1 MSELSPLII
10 NLDLILIAASII
22 TLIFKKLK
30 QPLILGYLVTGFI
43 IGPYFSWFPTITDK
57 ADIQIWAD
65 IGVIFLL
72 FALGLEFSFKKL
84 IKAGG
89 SALITTTIEVISM
102 FLIGYS
108 CGHFM
113 GWSHFNNI
121 FLGGMLSMSSTTIII
136 KAFEDL
142 KLKTQK
148 FTTIVFSI
156 LIVED
161 IFAIF
166 MMVLFSTII
175 GNNNEA
181 GLKIIESILKLL
193 FLLSLWFIM
202 GIFLIPTFLKKIR
215 LLINDETLLI
225 VSIGLCLSMVI
236 LTEYSGYSSAL
247 GSFIMGSILSETIDA
262 EKIEELIKPVKD
274 LFGAIFFVSVGML
287 IDPIIISKYFVSIVV
302 ITIFT
307 IVGKLL
313 FSSLGVLLS
322 GQSLKIAIQSGF
334 SLAQIGEFA
343 FIIAGLGQKLGVTD
357 SFLYPIIITVSV
369 ITTFLTPFIIKLS
382 NPIYNILN
390 KLLPIKIKIILDK
403 YSEGSQTVNKNND
416 WKSFLKTNTII
427 IVIYSIILIGIL
439 IFIPLIYPIINS
451 HFGNIG
457 DIISLIIT
465 LVLMSP
471 FINALLFSKLKTKS
485 FKNLWNDKK
494 FSRGPIVSILLIRCL
509 LALIFVSISI
519 SKFSILASLGILP
532 TLAIITIIVLSKKL
546 YNQYLKTEERF
557 IFNFNEKEYYK
568 KKLLPNDN
576 ITKKLMEK
584 DIHFETFS
592 ISSEYKNIGFK
603 LKELHFREK
612 FGVNIVSI
620 IRGIHRINIPGG
632 NECIYPLDKIIVIGN
647 DKQLSLFKIEIE
659 SKIPIEQKNLYNDES
674 KEVILQQFVIEANS
688 SLLNSSISSSCIR
701 DKNQCLVVGIEKD
714 GFPLLTLDITYKFKK
729 GDVIWV
735 VGEKQKIN
743 ELVNGTNNKS
753 YLIKQ

>member
-10 NLDLILIAASII
+10 NLNLILISSSIV
-22 TLIFKKLK
+22 TLIFKKIK
-30 QPLILGYLVTGFI
+30 QPVVLGYLVTGFI

-57 ADIQIWAD
+57 ADVQIWAD

-84 IKAGG
+84 IKAG
-89 SALITTTIEVISM
+89 SVALITTTIEVISM

-113 GWSHFNNI
+113 GWNHYNNI

-136 KAFEDL
+136 KAFDDL

-181 GLKIIESILKLL
+181 GLKILESILRLI

-202 GIFLIPTFLKKIR
+202 GIFLIPTLLKKIR

-225 VSIGLCLSMVI
+225 VSLGLCLSMVT

-262 EKIEELIKPVKD
+262 EKIEKLIKPVKD
-274 LFGAIFFVSVGML
+274 LFGTIFFVSVGML
-287 IDPIIISKYFVSIVV
+287 IDPLIISKYFISIII
-302 ITIFT
+302 ITILT
-307 IVGKLL
+307 IIGKLL
-313 FSSLGVLLS
+313 FSSIGVLLS
-322 GQSLKIAIQSGF
+322 GQSLKISLQSGF

-343 FIIAGLGQKLGVTD
+343 FIMAGLGQKLSVTD

-369 ITTFLTPFIIKLS
+369 ITTFLTPFIIKLA
-382 NPIYNILN
+382 NPTFNFLN
-390 KLLPIKIKIILDK
+390 KILPIKIKIILEK

-416 WKSFLKTNTII
+416 WKAFLKTNLMII
-427 IVIYSIILIGIL
+427 IVYSIILTGIL
-439 IFIPLIYPIINS
+439 VFIPLIYPIINNQ
-451 HFGNIG
+451 FGENIG
-457 DIISLIIT
+457 DILSLLIT
-465 LVLMSP
+465 LTLISP
-471 FINALLFSKLKTKS
+471 FINALLFSKLKTDS
-485 FKNLWNDKK
+485 FKNLWEDKK
-494 FSRGPIVSILLIRCL
+494 FSRGPIVSIIIIRCL
-509 LALIFVSISI
+509 LALIFISISI
-519 SKFSILASLGILP
+519 SKFSILASLGISP
-532 TLAIITIIVLSKKL
+532 TLAVIIIIILSKKL
-546 YNQYLKTEERF
+546 HNQYLKTEEHF
-557 IFNFNEKEYYK
+557 IFNFNEREYYK
-568 KKLLPNDN
+568 RKLLPNDN

-592 ISSEYKNIGFK
+592 ISPEYKNIGSK
-603 LKELHFREK
+603 LKELHYRER
-612 FGVNIVSI
+612 FGINIVSI
-620 IRGIHRINIPGG
+620 IRGMNRINIPGG

-647 DKQLSLFKIEIE
+647 DEQLNQFKIEIE
-659 SKIPIEQKNLYNDES
+659 SKIPIEDNNIYNDES
-674 KEVILQQFVIEANS
+674 KEVILQQFVIEKKS
-688 SLLNSSISSSCIR
+688 LLLNSSISESCIR
-701 DKNQCLVVGIEKD
+701 EKNQCLVVGIEKD
-714 GFPLLTLDITYKFKK
+714 NIPLLTLDINYKFKK
-729 GDVIWV
+729 GDVIWI
-735 VGEKQKIN
+735 VGEKDKIN
-743 ELVNGTNNKS
+743 ELVNGSKS
-753 YLIKQ
+753 KKFYK

>member
-10 NLDLILIAASII
+10 NLNLILISSSIV
-22 TLIFKKLK
+22 TLIFKKIK
-30 QPLILGYLVTGFI
+30 QPVVLGYLVTGFI

-57 ADIQIWAD
+57 ADVQIWAD

-84 IKAGG
+84 IKAG
-89 SALITTTIEVISM
+89 SVALITTTIEVISM

-113 GWSHFNNI
+113 GWNHYNNI

-136 KAFEDL
+136 KAFDDL

-181 GLKIIESILKLL
+181 GLKIIESILRLI

-202 GIFLIPTFLKKIR
+202 GIFLIPTLLKKIR

-225 VSIGLCLSMVI
+225 VSLGLCLSMVT

-262 EKIEELIKPVKD
+262 EKIEKLIKPVKD
-274 LFGAIFFVSVGML
+274 LFGTIFFVSVGML
-287 IDPIIISKYFVSIVV
+287 IDPLIISKYFISIII
-302 ITIFT
+302 ITILT
-307 IVGKLL
+307 IIGKLL
-313 FSSLGVLLS
+313 FSSIGVLLS
-322 GQSLKIAIQSGF
+322 GQSLKISLQSGF

-343 FIIAGLGQKLGVTD
+343 FIMASLGQKLSVTD

-369 ITTFLTPFIIKLS
+369 ITTFLTPFIIRLA
-382 NPIYNILN
+382 NPTFNFLN
-390 KLLPIKIKIILDK
+390 KILPIKIKIILEK

-416 WKSFLKTNTII
+416 WKAFLKTNLIII
-427 IVIYSIILIGIL
+427 IVYSIILTGIL
-439 IFIPLIYPIINS
+439 IFIPLIYPIINNQ
-451 HFGNIG
+451 FGENIG
-457 DIISLIIT
+457 DILSLLIT
-465 LVLMSP
+465 LTLISP
-471 FINALLFSKLKTKS
+471 FINALLFSKLKTTS
-485 FKNLWNDKK
+485 FKNLWEDKK
-494 FSRGPIVSILLIRCL
+494 FSRGPIVSIIIIRCL
-509 LALIFVSISI
+509 LALIFISISI
-519 SKFSILASLGILP
+519 SKFSILASLGISP
-532 TLAIITIIVLSKKL
+532 TLAIIIIIILSKKL
-546 YNQYLKTEERF
+546 HNQYLKTEEHF
-557 IFNFNEKEYYK
+557 IFNFNEREYYK
-568 KKLLPNDN
+568 RKLLPNDN

-592 ISSEYKNIGFK
+592 ISSEYKNIGSK
-603 LKELHFREK
+603 LKELHYRER
-612 FGVNIVSI
+612 FGINIVSI
-620 IRGIHRINIPGG
+620 IRGINRINIPGG

-647 DKQLSLFKIEIE
+647 DEQLNLFKIEIE
-659 SKIPIEQKNLYNDES
+659 SKIPIEENNIYNDES
-674 KEVILQQFVIEANS
+674 KEVILQQFVIEEES
-688 SLLNSSISSSCIR
+688 LLLNSSISESCIR
-701 DKNQCLVVGIEKD
+701 EKNQCLVVGIEKD
-714 GFPLLTLDITYKFKK
+714 NIPLLTLDITYKFKK
-729 GDVIWV
+729 GDVIWI
-735 VGEKQKIN
+735 VGEKDKIN
-743 ELVNGTNNKS
+743 ELVNGSKS
-753 YLIKQ
+753 KKFYK

>member
-10 NLDLILIAASII
+10 NLNLILISSSIV
-22 TLIFKKLK
+22 TLIFKKIK
-30 QPLILGYLVTGFI
+30 QPVVLGYLVTGFI

-57 ADIQIWAD
+57 ADVQIWAD

-84 IKAGG
+84 IKAG
-89 SALITTTIEVISM
+89 SVALITTTIEVISM

-113 GWSHFNNI
+113 GWNHYNNI

-136 KAFEDL
+136 KAFDDL

-181 GLKIIESILKLL
+181 GLKIIESILKLI

-202 GIFLIPTFLKKIR
+202 GIFLIPTLLKKIR

-225 VSIGLCLSMVI
+225 VSLGLCLSMVT

-262 EKIEELIKPVKD
+262 EKIEKLIKPVKD
-274 LFGAIFFVSVGML
+274 LFGTIFFVSVGML
-287 IDPIIISKYFVSIVV
+287 IDPLIISKYSISIII
-302 ITIFT
+302 ITILT
-307 IVGKLL
+307 IIGKLL
-313 FSSLGVLLS
+313 FSSIGVLLS
-322 GQSLKIAIQSGF
+322 GQSLKISLQSGF

-343 FIIAGLGQKLGVTD
+343 FIMASLGQKLSVTD

-369 ITTFLTPFIIKLS
+369 ITTFLTPFIIRLA
-382 NPIYNILN
+382 NPTFNFLN
-390 KLLPIKIKIILDK
+390 KILPIKIKIILEK

-416 WKSFLKTNTII
+416 WKAFLKTNLIII
-427 IVIYSIILIGIL
+427 IVYSIILTGIL
-439 IFIPLIYPIINS
+439 IFIPLIYPIINNQ
-451 HFGNIG
+451 FGENIG
-457 DIISLIIT
+457 DILSLLIT
-465 LVLMSP
+465 LTLISP
-471 FINALLFSKLKTKS
+471 FINALLFSKLKTDS
-485 FKNLWNDKK
+485 FKNLWEDKK
-494 FSRGPIVSILLIRCL
+494 FSRGPIVSIIIIRCL
-509 LALIFVSISI
+509 LALIFISISI
-519 SKFSILASLGILP
+519 SKFSILASLGISP
-532 TLAIITIIVLSKKL
+532 TLAIIIIIILSKKL
-546 YNQYLKTEERF
+546 HNQYLKTEEHF
-557 IFNFNEKEYYK
+557 IFNFNEREYYK
-568 KKLLPNDN
+568 RKLLPNDN

-592 ISSEYKNIGFK
+592 ISSEYKSIGSK
-603 LKELHFREK
+603 LKELHYRER
-612 FGVNIVSI
+612 FGINIVSI
-620 IRGIHRINIPGG
+620 IRGMNRINIPGG

-647 DKQLSLFKIEIE
+647 DEQLNLFKIEIE
-659 SKIPIEQKNLYNDES
+659 SKIPIEENNIYNDRS
-674 KEVILQQFVIEANS
+674 KEVILQQFVIEEES
-688 SLLNSSISSSCIR
+688 LLLNSSISESCIR
-701 DKNQCLVVGIEKD
+701 EKNQCLVVGIEKD
-714 GFPLLTLDITYKFKK
+714 NIPLLTLDITYKFKK
-729 GDVIWV
+729 GDVIWI
-735 VGEKQKIN
+735 VGEKDKIN
-743 ELVNGTNNKS
+743 ELVNGSKS
-753 YLIKQ
+753 KKFYK